1 MFGMGVASAFVELF
15 EQSAFCKHVWSVSS
29 TRVKEFWFPIARGKI
44 RSSANCQC
52 LWANWSNC
60 FPTLACNNLISQD
73 SQGQILKALELK
85 FWRCLCCVKFA
96 DVLWVVP
103 LEISRVFTK
112 FHQGL
117 MDASPVEGDV
127 CVFFD
132 LVWAFADSRVWE
144 SWCPLCQAKHGKT
157 LAAKP
162 CLKVNESII
171 QLAVLVIRTNW

>member
-15 EQSAFCKHVWSVSS
+15 EQSAFCKHVWSMSF

-60 FPTLACNNLISQD
+60 FPTLACNNLTSQD

-85 FWRCLCCVKFA
+85 FWRCICCVNLLVGRIMLA
-96 DVLWVVP
+96 DVLWVVS

-132 LVWAFADSRVWE
+132 LVWAFADFTRVCE
-144 SWCPLCQAKHGKT
+144 SWSPLCQAKHGKT
-157 LAAKP
+157 LAM
-162 CLKVNESII
+162 LEGQSFSSS
-171 QLAVLVIRTNW
+171 RTNW